1 MKKDI
6 KLITVL
12 LLILLLL
19 SVCGCSH
26 NAEQDISNYS
36 QIISDFKTTV
46 KGVLSESFETDFNN
60 DKFVSPDE
68 NFRYEWGNML
78 IDAKDGLNNPTEAS
92 FGYVLKDIN
101 NDNISELFFVRED
114 YTILAIF
121 TLVNSKPKLLDAFWS
136 RYSCV
141 MLDNN
146 DLYILSSNGA
156 DNFEYTIYR
165 LSANNE
171 LKTVKKFGMNNG
183 YYEKTNDEFIS
194 ISKGQFDKILGDYP
208 YVSGIHWQDN
218 EFYDLNQSD
227 INSII
232 DN

>member
-1 MKKDI
+1 MLMKKNI
-6 KLITVL
+6 IITN
-12 LLILLLL
+12 ILLFILL
-19 SVCGCSH
+19 FIICGCSY
-26 NAEQDISNYS
+26 NYNTKQYISNYS
-36 QIISDFKTTV
+36 QILADFKITV
-46 KGVLSESFETDFNN
+46 KGILSESFETDFNN
-60 DKFVSPDE
+60 GKFVFPNE
-68 NFRYEWGNML
+68 NLKYEWGNML
-78 IDAKDGLNNPTEAS
+78 IDAKDGLDNPTEAS

-121 TLVNSKPKLLDAFWS
+121 TLVDSKPKLLGAFWS

-171 LKTVKKFGMNNG
+171 LKIVKQFGMNNS
-183 YYEKTNDEFIS
+183 YYERINDEIVS
-194 ISKGQFDKILGDYP
+194 VSKIQFDKILGDYP
-208 YVSGIHWQDN
+208 YVSGTHWQDN
-218 EFYDLNQSD
+218 EFYNL
-227 INSII
+227 
-232 DN
+232 